1 MDGLQG
7 CRKQESLSQQ
17 ERYLLEALPGAA
29 NEITFTI
36 LGCDLEAG
44 HSGPHLAVGQ
54 LYGDRARWLQWVP
67 GERREWLDIAG
78 DEHCDVKGPPVSDI
92 PGDVEWCLL
101 PAAHPGRHS
110 FEIRQA

>member
-1 MDGLQG
+1 MIRRLRDSAKFRSAGSGHTVAAMDGLQG
-7 CRKQESLSQQ
+7 CQEQESLSQQ

-67 GERREWLDIAG
+67 GERRE
-78 DEHCDVKGPPVSDI
+78 
-92 PGDVEWCLL
+92 
-101 PAAHPGRHS
+101 
-110 FEIRQA
+110 